1 MKPEYPSS
9 FESEFGSVEYK
20 VHVAFE
26 LENEPDQTIES
37 PFKVIKFS
45 NLNTYASLR
54 VNICFIAVQTYLRLD
69 TNRWLDIRNCLW
81 FTSSICDSS
90 QYKNIVWKIE
100 YMK

>member
-54 VNICFIAVQTYLRLD
+54 VNICFIVLQTYLRYKSL
-69 TNRWLDIRNCLW
+69 IRYQKLFVVYLINL
-81 FTSSICDSS
+81 
-90 QYKNIVWKIE
+90 
-100 YMK
+100 